1 LELILNLAWLGIC
14 LCLVIVFGPSLRN
27 PAAGRARGA
36 AALAMV
42 CVLCL
47 LFPVISMSDD
57 LQDNPALLEGI
68 KLNKLI
74 GAGPAVMALL
84 PLLALQAPPESAVW
98 TATSSETLNFRQRL
112 FTTDLSRRPPPSIL
126 SAPLF
131 V

>member
-1 LELILNLAWLGIC
+1 M
-14 LCLVIVFGPSLRN
+14 
-27 PAAGRARGA
+27 
-36 AALAMV
+36 AMV

-57 LQDNPALLEGI
+57 LQDNPALLEGT

-74 GAGPAVMALL
+74 AAGPAVMALL
-84 PLLALQAPPESAVW
+84 PLLALQAPLESAVW
-98 TATSSETLNFRQRL
+98 TATSSETLNFRLQRL